1 MQSHLTQSNNPLTVN
16 VSSKS
21 STNVSVL
28 RFIIRDALKIS
39 ASNAKVTKMSS
50 QTPDKFTLINE
61 LARRRGFFWQSY
73 EIYGGASGFVTYG
86 FLGAKLKQNIENKL
100 REIFVKKLGIMEIE
114 APIIAPAKVFE
125 ASGHVDHFKEPM
137 VECLKCGR
145 KFRADHLLRE
155 KTKLSEAEVEKLSL
169 EELKETLEKHDVRC
183 PECGGLF
190 GEPKY
195 FLTMFK
201 TTIGPYSE
209 AVGYGRPEAAQN
221 IFVEFRRLYE
231 NAREKLPF
239 GVMQIG
245 HALRNE
251 ISPRQGLIRLREFTI
266 VDIEFFF
273 DPENPNCFIL
283 KDLGNETLRLVLAEN
298 KLRGSEEAVEVTV
311 KEALNRGYIKVPWQA
326 AFMALAKKLLTEL
339 GVPAEK
345 QRFIEKL
352 PWERAHYSLQS
363 FDQEVYV
370 DRWGWI
376 EVSGHAYRTDYDL
389 KQHMFFSGVDTR
401 VFKEYEKPIETEKR
415 VIKPLM
421 AKLGPIFK
429 DEAGKISKMLAE
441 VNAEDVEVSFKE
453 RGYFMLGGY
462 KILPEHV
469 EITWQKVEEKGKRFI
484 PHVVEPSFGSDRL
497 VYVALEYAFRLKDDR
512 VILSFPR
519 DIAPIQVGVYP
530 LVSKDGLPEKAIQ
543 VYNMLIE
550 EGFTVEYDE
559 AGSIGRRYARADEA
573 GIPLGITIDYETLK
587 DDTVTIRDRDS
598 WKQVRNHIDALPELL
613 HRYFRKKINFDNLGE
628 PVN

>member
-1 MQSHLTQSNNPLTVN
+1 
-16 VSSKS
+16 
-21 STNVSVL
+21 
-28 RFIIRDALKIS
+28 
-39 ASNAKVTKMSS
+39 MSGKTS
-50 QTPDKFTLINE
+50 EADKYTLISE
-61 LARRRGFFWQSY
+61 LARRRGFFWPSY

-86 FLGAKLKQNIENKL
+86 FLGARLKQNIERKL
-100 REIFVKKLGIMEIE
+100 RELFVNKLGIMEIE

-125 ASGHVDHFKEPM
+125 ASGHVEHFKEPM

-145 KFRADHLLRE
+145 RFRADHILKE
-155 KTKLSEAEVEKLSL
+155 KTKLSDTEVEKLSL
-169 EELKETLEKHDVRC
+169 QELKEAIDKHEVRC
-183 PECGGLF
+183 PECGGNF

-209 AVGYGRPEAAQN
+209 AIGYGRPEAAQN

-231 NAREKLPF
+231 HAREKLPF

-273 DPENPNCFIL
+273 DPEDPSCHLL
-283 KDLGNETLRLVLAEN
+283 KEVENETLRLVLAES
-298 KLRGSEEAVEVTV
+298 KLRGSEEVVEVSV
-311 KEALNRGYIKVPWQA
+311 KEALEKGYIKVPWQA
-326 AFMALAKKLLTEL
+326 VFMALAKRLLIEL

-389 KQHMFFSGVDTR
+389 KQHMTFSGVDTK
-401 VFKEYEKPIETEKR
+401 VFKEYDKPIEVEKT

-421 AKLGPIFK
+421 AKLGPVFK
-429 DEAGKISKMLAE
+429 DEAQKIAKMLEKASPEE
-441 VNAEDVEVSFKE
+441 VEASFREK
-453 RGYFMLGGY
+453 GYYMLGEY
-462 KILPEHV
+462 KILPEQV
-469 EITWQKVEEKGKRFI
+469 EIIRCRVKERGRRFI

-497 VYVALEYAFRLKDDR
+497 VYVALEYAYRVKEDR

-530 LVSKDGLPEKAIQ
+530 LVSKDGLPEKAMQ
-543 VYNMLIE
+543 VYRMLIE
-550 EGFTVEYDE
+550 EGFTAEYDE

-587 DDTVTIRDRDS
+587 NDTVTIRDRDT
-598 WKQVRNHIDALPELL
+598 WKQVRAKVAILPDLL
-613 HRYFRKKINFDNLGE
+613 HKYFRYKVNFEDLGE
-628 PVN
+628 PLKE